1 MKSLKSIQS
10 LLGPIV
16 LVFSTIVLTSCQ
28 PQTTNSDV
36 NSDVNKDRSDCVKN
50 YDPNVDYFPNK
61 AKIQDATGFTI
72 EYHKNYKTISVTN
85 PWKDAKVRFKYVLVQ
100 CGTPTP
106 SGFEA
111 DQIVQIPVRSV
122 IALSTTHLV
131 QLEKIGVIDRLIA
144 VSDFKFITTPSVL
157 KKIKQNQIVEVGS
170 PSTPNV
176 EKILS
181 LAPDLVTS
189 YGTGSPQSDGYAKL
203 VEAGLRVGL
212 VSEYMEPTPLGRAEW
227 IKFLALFFNKE
238 AESEKAYSEV
248 ASRYKQLANK
258 SKEVKTKPTVFSGFS
273 SKGIWYVPGGKSY
286 VAELLK
292 DAGANYIWSN
302 DRTTGSLNLSA
313 EEVYDRAKNA
323 EYWLNGSQSWKTRSD
338 VIQADSRYQDF
349 LAVKQSNLYS
359 PINRVNSEMG
369 NDYWQS
375 GVANPDL
382 ILADLIKIFHPNL
395 MNDYQFYYYKKLP

>member
-1 MKSLKSIQS
+1 MKSLKSVQS
-10 LLGPIV
+10 LLGSIV
-16 LVFSTIVLTSCQ
+16 LVISTIVLTSCQ
-28 PQTTNSDV
+28 PKATNSNV
-36 NSDVNKDRSDCVKN
+36 TIDVNKGRSDCVKN

-106 SGFEA
+106 LGFEA

-170 PSTPNV
+170 PSTPNI

-203 VEAGLRVGL
+203 LEAGLRVGI

-238 AESEKAYSEV
+238 AESENAYGEV
-248 ASRYKQLANK
+248 ASQYKQLVNK
-258 SKEVKTKPTVFSGFS
+258 AKGIKAKPTVFSGFS

-286 VAELLK
+286 VAEFLK

-302 DRTTGSLNLSA
+302 DRTIGSLNLSA

-323 EYWLNGSQSWKTRSD
+323 EYWLNGSQSWRTRSD
-338 VIQADSRYQDF
+338 VIQADPRYQDF
-349 LAVKQSNLYS
+349 LAVKQGNLYS
-359 PINRVNSEMG
+359 PIKQVNGQAGS
-369 NDYWQS
+369 DYWQS
-375 GVANPDL
+375 GTANPDL
-382 ILADLIKIFHPNL
+382 ILADLIKIFHPDR
-395 MNDYQFYYYKKLP
+395 MKDYQFHYYQQLP